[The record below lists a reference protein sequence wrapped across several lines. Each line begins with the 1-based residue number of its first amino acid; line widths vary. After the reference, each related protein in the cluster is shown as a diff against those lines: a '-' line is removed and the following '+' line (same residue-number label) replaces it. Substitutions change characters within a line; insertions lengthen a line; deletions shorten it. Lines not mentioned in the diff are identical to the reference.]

1 MSHPIGQALVA
12 LQAALFARE
21 LYGAGHAAI
30 EKPSGGTAELLIAA
44 LGKSD
49 SIEIMVI
56 EQRIVFA
63 GAVVHEST
71 VLTER
76 LIPRLHASGV
86 GSLTFT
92 RGVSTSDVVQVADQ
106 LTDAGG
112 AGGKTCEGTPHIRF
126 GRVVV
131 AGNTELPKPQPMEE
145 VGRGLNDLLKK
156 TREEGA
162 VDQETLE
169 GVIGAICA
177 AVAVGRGAMLPL
189 AAIRNH
195 DEYTYLHTVNV
206 GVLAAALAEAVGLG
220 AAVVRDITA
229 AALLHD
235 VGKQSVP
242 LAILT
247 KQGPLTPQERAVVM
261 KHPVD
266 GAKILLSAPGVSHLA
281 RIVAYEHHMLL
292 DGSGYPNRP
301 RGRPIHLASRIV
313 QLADVY
319 DALRTHRPYRKAMT
333 PKEVEETLLK
343 GSGTSFDPDLLK
355 EFLKALRP
363 QTVAAPALN
372 TPRGW
377 MRRRR
382 EPWGG
387 WAGNVPGF
395 SGRFVEVLP
404 QAEGSDTSLA

>member
-1 MSHPIGQALVA
+1 MTHPIGKALVA

-21 LYGAGHAAI
+21 LYGAGHAAVA
-30 EKPSGGTAELLIAA
+30 KPAAAAAELLVAA
-44 LGKSD
+44 LGGSD
-49 SIEIMVI
+49 SIGIMLI

-63 GAVVHEST
+63 GAVVPESAA
-71 VLTER
+71 LTER
-76 LIPRLHASGV
+76 LIPRLHACGV

-92 RGVSTSDVVQVADQ
+92 RGVTMFEVVQVADQ
-106 LTDAGG
+106 LTDAVGM
-112 AGGKTCEGTPHIRF
+112 ACEGTPHIRF

-131 AGNTELPKPQPMEE
+131 AGNTEMSKPQPMEE

-162 VDQETLE
+162 VDQQTLE

-220 AAVVRDITA
+220 PSVVRDITA

-242 LAILT
+242 LEILT
-247 KQGPLTPQERAVVM
+247 KQGPLTPEERAVVM

-266 GAKILLSAPGVSHLA
+266 GAKILLSTPGVSHLA
-281 RIVAYEHHMLL
+281 RIVAFEHHMLL

-355 EFLKALRP
+355 EFLKALGGRP
-363 QTVAAPALN
+363 LAVPDAVPTPGPDAKAA
-372 TPRGW
+372 
-377 MRRRR
+377 
-382 EPWGG
+382 
-387 WAGNVPGF
+387 
-395 SGRFVEVLP
+395 
-404 QAEGSDTSLA
+404 

>member
-1 MSHPIGQALVA
+1 MTQPIGQALVA

-21 LYGAGHAAI
+21 LYGPGHAAI
-30 EKPSGGTAELLIAA
+30 EKPAAGATELLVAA
-44 LGKSD
+44 LGASD

-63 GAVVHEST
+63 GAVVVEST
-71 VLTER
+71 ALTER

-106 LTDAGG
+106 LTDA
-112 AGGKTCEGTPHIRF
+112 AGKPCEGTVHIRF

-145 VGRGLNDLLKK
+145 VGRGLSELLKK

-162 VDQETLE
+162 VDQQTLE

-206 GVLAAALAEAVGLG
+206 GVLAAALSEAVGLG
-220 AAVVRDITA
+220 PAVVRDITA

-242 LAILT
+242 LEILT
-247 KQGPLTPQERAVVM
+247 KQGPLTPEERAVVM

-355 EFLKALRP
+355 EFLKALGGRP
-363 QTVAAPALN
+363 AAAPDSVPNA
-372 TPRGW
+372 
-377 MRRRR
+377 
-382 EPWGG
+382 
-387 WAGNVPGF
+387 AGPD
-395 SGRFVEVLP
+395 
-404 QAEGSDTSLA
+404 AKAA

>member
-1 MSHPIGQALVA
+1 MSNPVGKALVA

-21 LYGAGHAAI
+21 LYGVGHAAI
-30 EKPSGGTAELLIAA
+30 AKPAAGAAELLVAA
-44 LGKSD
+44 LGGSD
-49 SIEIMVI
+49 SIGIMLI

-63 GAVVHEST
+63 GAVLLEST
-71 VLTER
+71 ALNER

-86 GSLTFT
+86 SSLTFT
-92 RGVSTSDVVQVADQ
+92 RGVTMFEVVQVADQ

-112 AGGKTCEGTPHIRF
+112 KPCEGTPHIRF

-131 AGNTELPKPQPMEE
+131 AGNTEMANLQPMAE
-145 VGRGLNDLLKK
+145 VGRGVGDLLTK
-156 TREEGA
+156 TRQGEA
-162 VDQETLE
+162 VDQQTLE

-220 AAVVRDITA
+220 PSVVRDITA

-242 LAILT
+242 LEILT
-247 KQGPLTPQERAVVM
+247 KQGPLTPEERAVVM

-266 GAKILLSAPGVSHLA
+266 GAKILLSTPGVSHLA
-281 RIVAYEHHMLL
+281 RIVAFEHHMLL

-343 GSGTSFDPDLLK
+343 GSGTSFDPDLLQ
-355 EFLKALRP
+355 EFLKAVGDRP
-363 QTVAAPALN
+363 VAGADS
-372 TPRGW
+372 
-377 MRRRR
+377 
-382 EPWGG
+382 
-387 WAGNVPGF
+387 VPQMA
-395 SGRFVEVLP
+395 RP
-404 QAEGSDTSLA
+404 DAKAA